1 MRSDSD
7 DEIAPEKSR
16 LRERTSNVSDE
27 YQKPLSFVEN
37 YDSLKSVEIFDNFNE
52 VLGEKLLTLIERNE
66 ELKSE
71 ENKQK
76 YLDKKVNEKLENNIV
91 EGEQLKQKE
100 NDVSHKLSTIDDK
113 IDQVEG
119 QIEFEEKLFKK
130 HIENYKGFETIY
142 KDIKHEINRE
152 EAQSK
157 VTKKKNIA
165 KLEQVNQQQQ
175 ELCSLINITMKRLSP
190 EIDNLGDEYS
200 LITEIDSDK
209 INKIDE
215 MLLIGKRLGILP
227 REKGDP
233 EATNDPLQD
242 DGYQEKQSELNLW
255 NLRDILTNIQENLK
269 KEKPNMQEEI

>member
-16 LRERTSNVSDE
+16 LRERTSNISDE